1 MKTKLGLVAILVIL
15 SSSLVVNAY
24 FYATQERDLAVNSD
38 LRAQAASLEAQ
49 LANLSSQISGF
60 QSEKTSLETQ
70 LASLESQLEN
80 LHNHINSLENEN
92 SNLQNENANIQ
103 SQISHGG
110 TPKIVT
116 RIGATDVRQ
125 SPAAGHPWSGQIRL
139 YVSGEVW
146 NVGSNV
152 ARNVRLHVT
161 LYQGD
166 AVANETYIELGT
178 INAGS
183 WADAASNI
191 YYAGDA
197 LTNWTIIPEQD

>member
-1 MKTKLGLVAILVIL
+1 M
-15 SSSLVVNAY
+15 SSTLIS
-24 FYATQERDLAVNSD
+24 TQQHDLAVNNG
-38 LRAQAASLEAQ
+38 LRKQAASLEAL
-49 LANLSSQISGF
+49 LANLRNQTSGF
-60 QSEKTSLETQ
+60 QNEKTSLETQ
-70 LASLESQLEN
+70 IASLESQLEN
-80 LHNHINSLENEN
+80 LHNQIKSLESEN
-92 SNLQNENANIQ
+92 INLQNENANIQ
-103 SQISHGG
+103 SQINQGG

-125 SPAAGHPWSGQIRL
+125 SPAVGHPWSGRIRL

-146 NVGSNV
+146 NVGSGV
-152 ARNVRLHVT
+152 ARNVRLHVI
-161 LYQGD
+161 LYQGG

-197 LTNWTIIPEQD
+197 LTNWTIIPEHD

>member
-1 MKTKLGLVAILVIL
+1 LKAKLGLMAVLVIL
-15 SSSLVVNAY
+15 SSSIVVNAY
-24 FYATQERDLAVNSD
+24 FYAAQQRDLAVNSD
-38 LRAQAASLEAQ
+38 LQAQAASIEVQ

-70 LASLESQLEN
+70 LASIESQLEN
-80 LHNHINSLENEN
+80 LHNQINSLENDN

-103 SQISHGG
+103 SQINHGG

-125 SPAAGHPWSGQIRL
+125 SPATGHPWSGQIRL
-139 YVSGEVW
+139 YLSGEVW
-146 NVGSNV
+146 NVGSGI

-166 AVANETYIELGT
+166 AVANETYIELDT

-191 YYAGDA
+191 YYVGDA

>member
-1 MKTKLGLVAILVIL
+1 LKKKLAMIAISVIL
-15 SSSLVVNAY
+15 IGSLAANTY
-24 FYATQERDLAVNSD
+24 FYSQQQSHLAVTND
-38 LRAQAASLEAQ
+38 LKKQAADLQSQ
-49 LANLSSQISGF
+49 LANLGNQTDNLQNRKS
-60 QSEKTSLETQ
+60 SLETQ
-70 LASLESQLEN
+70 LASLESRLEN
-80 LHNHINSLENEN
+80 LHTQINSLENGN

-103 SQISHGG
+103 SQIIQVG

-125 SPAAGHPWSGQIRL
+125 SPAAGHPWSGRIRL

-146 NVGSNV
+146 NVGSGV
-152 ARNVRLHVT
+152 AQNVRLHVT

-197 LTNWTIIPEQD
+197 LTNWTIIPEHD

>member
-1 MKTKLGLVAILVIL
+1 MKTKLGLMAVLVIL

-24 FYATQERDLAVNSD
+24 FYVAQQQDLAVNSD
-38 LRAQAASLEAQ
+38 LQTQTANLEAQ

-60 QSEKTSLETQ
+60 QSEKASLETQ

-80 LHNHINSLENEN
+80 LHNQINSLENQN
-92 SNLQNENANIQ
+92 SNLQNENFNIQ
-103 SQISHGG
+103 SKISQGG

-146 NVGSNV
+146 NVGSGV

-166 AVANETYIELGT
+166 SVANETYIGLGT

-191 YYAGDA
+191 YYSGDA